1 MRTTLKSFLIVQL
14 LSHVWLCSTMNCS
27 MPGFPVLHHPPKF
40 GQIHVPW
47 VSDAIQLS
55 HPLSLLSPPDLNL
68 SQHQSLSQ
76 WVSHS
81 YQVAQVLKL
90 QRQSFQWIFRVDSFR
105 IDWFDLLA
113 VPGTL
118 RSLLQHNNSK
128 ASILGAETLSKVG
141 LYYTVDPSNSFI
153 ILYFAVFSS
162 TVLITSAS
170 ISFLCVCTVP
180 VLS

>member
-1 MRTTLKSFLIVQL
+1 MFPTLCDPMDF
-14 LSHVWLCSTMNCS
+14 STLDCT
-27 MPGFPVLHHPPKF
+27 VLHHLLEF
-40 GQIHVPW
+40 AQIHVPW

-76 WVSHS
+76 WVSRS

-180 VLS
+180 LLS